1 MTPIALDP
9 SYFAGAASVE
19 RLADGW
25 TSHRLPHTQRH
36 LFPSPGDTLLA
47 NAAHTSG
54 VRLRFETDATAL
66 TLRFQPLCEMRPQMD
81 PAGHPFDVVIG
92 NEIVRVGHGLPG
104 ATEVTLAELPAGRRV
119 LELWLPPSSPLVISE
134 LLVDGTFARPIPDR
148 RPLWVTWGSSLTHC
162 VRAGSA
168 ARIWPAT
175 VARRH
180 DLNLQNLGF
189 GGQCHL
195 DPMVARVI
203 RDLPA
208 DFISLKVGVNIM
220 GQGSLSP
227 RTFKGAVIGFVQI
240 IREKHDD
247 IPIALI
253 SPIISPARE
262 TADNA
267 VGLSLVKMRAEV
279 ADAARRIRETCG
291 DENLAP

>member
-1 MTPIALDP
+1 
-9 SYFAGAASVE
+9 
-19 RLADGW
+19 
-25 TSHRLPHTQRH
+25 
-36 LFPSPGDTLLA
+36 
-47 NAAHTSG
+47 
-54 VRLRFETDATAL
+54 
-66 TLRFQPLCEMRPQMD
+66 MD

-195 DPMVARVI
+195 DPMVARYI
-203 RDLPA
+203 RDQPA
-208 DFISLKVGVNIM
+208 DYISLKLGINTIGGSVNA
-220 GQGSLSP
+220 
-227 RTFKGAVIGFVQI
+227 RTYPALVTGAVAI
-240 IREKHDD
+240 IREKHPHT
-247 IPIALI
+247 PIALI
-253 SPIISPARE
+253 SPIGYPPHE
-262 TADNA
+262 TTPNVVGYTIEGMRQDMAAVHQRLVAAGDRNLYYVDGLAIFSVEEIHAHTEDKCHPKADGIDLMA
-267 VGLSLVKMRAEV
+267 ERFSEHVMPLLLGRA
-279 ADAARRIRETCG
+279 
-291 DENLAP
+291 